1 MDITSVEYSFA
12 KITEDQFATFEENF
26 NPSDEIEIGNEISFS
41 FDFQNRTLV
50 CSETINLQQN
60 SRPLAKMRLSCYFV
74 LSPKS
79 FEDLLQDDKIEL
91 PKGILCQFASL
102 NYGTLRGALFERTKD
117 TALKDVILPPLF
129 LDTIIKE
136 NHIFK
141 KKD

>member
-1 MDITSVEYSFA
+1 MDKISIEYSFA

-26 NPSDEIEIGNEISFS
+26 NATDDVEIGNEINFN

-50 CSETINLQQN
+50 CSETINYTQN
-60 SRPLAKMRLSCYFV
+60 SEPLVKMRLSCYFV

-79 FEDLLQDDKIEL
+79 YEELLRNDEIEM
-91 PKGILCQFASL
+91 PKEILCQFASL

-117 TALKDVILPPLF
+117 TVLKEIILPPLF